1 MGERRAVSMADVA
14 RLANVSSQTVSR
26 VANGETS
33 VVESTRQTVLR
44 AMEELG
50 YRPNSAARALK
61 RGAFRAIGVMTFTL
75 STTGNV
81 RTLEGIVA
89 AAAVHDYAV
98 TLIPVNAPS
107 QDAVRGAFT
116 RAGELAVDAVVAIME
131 THLASDAPAPY
142 PPGFK
147 VVVADSDDAGDRH
160 PVVDTDQAAGAA
172 SATDHLLD
180 LGHRT
185 VWHVAGP
192 ESSYAAQRR
201 RDAWRARL
209 VARGLEVPRVLHG
222 DWTPESGYEIGL
234 RLADEPSCTAVF
246 AANDQMALGLL
257 RAFHDRGLRVP
268 EQVSVVGFDDVPEAA
283 SYIPPLT
290 TVRQDFEQIG
300 RLCVEQVLG
309 QVRGTGPT
317 TGTTLVPTQL
327 VVRASSAAPGRTGA
341 RRPRRA

>member
-14 RLANVSSQTVSR
+14 RRANVSSQTVSR
-26 VANGETS
+26 VSNGEPN
-33 VVESTRQTVLR
+33 VVESTRLTVLR
-44 AMEELG
+44 AMDELG

-61 RGAFRAIGVMTFTL
+61 RGEFRAIGVMTFTL

-89 AAAVHDYAV
+89 AAATHDYAV
-98 TLIPVNAPS
+98 TLIPVGAPS

-172 SATDHLLD
+172 SATDHLLG

-192 ESSYAAQRR
+192 ESSFAAQRR
-201 RDAWRARL
+201 RDAWRSRL
-209 VARGLEVPRVLHG
+209 EARGLEVPPVHHG
-222 DWTPESGYEIGL
+222 DWTPESGYRIGL
-234 RLADEPSCTAVF
+234 ALAEEPSCTAVF

-257 RAFHDRGLRVP
+257 RAFHERGRP
-268 EQVSVVGFDDVPEAA
+268 G
-283 SYIPPLT
+283 
-290 TVRQDFEQIG
+290 
-300 RLCVEQVLG
+300 
-309 QVRGTGPT
+309 VRGDG
-317 TGTTLVPTQL
+317 
-327 VVRASSAAPGRTGA
+327 RALGRPGA
-341 RRPRRA
+341 RPGGGPGADDGHDPGADAAGREVEHRPARCAGCAGTRSCLGCRHDLADLQ